1 MTRWRVAG
9 MHAPEASRLLQGAL
23 GNADEVLVTSDLEG
37 VQDVLAGS
45 ADLFLG
51 VCATGAGGALAMA
64 QVFAGPE
71 KCLTLNPGMSA
82 KEISQALD
90 SGVNCFGLPAD
101 QLRTLVPLL
110 AGIVQ
115 AHRTPNGPSPGI

>member
-9 MHAPEASRLLQGAL
+9 MRAPEASRLLQAAL
-23 GNADEVLVTSDLEG
+23 GDTGEILVTSDLEG
-37 VQDVLAGS
+37 VQDVLAGN

-71 KCLTLNPGMSA
+71 KCLSLDSSTLA
-82 KEISQALD
+82 TEISQALD

-101 QLRTLVPLL
+101 QLRTLVPVL
-110 AGIVQ
+110 AETVEK
-115 AHRTPNGPSPGI
+115 HRTQ